1 MNYTNSIKICLN
13 KFFIFKG
20 RASRPEFWYFA
31 LTFFVLII
39 VLTSLSGG
47 LFYFEGLSLIEM
59 IFIIAALIPYYAA
72 GARRLHDLGKSGWWQ
87 AAPPIIN
94 YFSNIKGMEF
104 EFVILGLIA
113 EIILLIF
120 LALPGH
126 KKDNRFGK
134 RISK

>member
-1 MNYTNSIKICLN
+1 MNYTNSIKTCLN

-31 LTFFVLII
+31 LTLFVLII
-39 VLTSLSGG
+39 VLTFLSDG
-47 LFYFEGLSLIEM
+47 LFTFEGLSLIAL
-59 IFIIAALIPYYAA
+59 IFITASLIPYYAA
-72 GARRLHDLGKSGWWQ
+72 GARRLHDIGKSGWWQ
-87 AAPPIIN
+87 AVPPIIN
-94 YFSNIKGMEF
+94 YFSDIKGMEF